1 MNSAHVVSITIRK
14 AGHAEPVRLHAAD
27 LRADHGIVGDEKAG
41 RSPKR
46 NLNVIAAEI
55 HAHLLVDGQPAL
67 PGELG
72 EQIILRGLDL
82 SRLPRGAHIAIGPD
96 VVIEITVPRTGCTTT
111 RGVDGPANVHPDQWL
126 GVMARVVRGGR
137 VWVGDSIRVLA
148 VTEAA

>member
-14 AGHAEPVRLHAAD
+14 AGQPEPVRLHAAD
-27 LRADHGIVGDEKAG
+27 LRADYGIVGDAKAG
-41 RSPKR
+41 HSPKR
-46 NLNVIAAEI
+46 NLNLIAAEI
-55 HAHLLVDGQPAL
+55 HAHLSIAGQPAL

-72 EQIILRGLDL
+72 EQIIVRGLDL
-82 SRLPRGAHIAIGPD
+82 SRLPRGAHVAIGPD
-96 VVIEITVPRTGCTTT
+96 VVIEITVPRTGCATTHDI
-111 RGVDGPANVHPDQWL
+111 DGPTDVHPDQWL